1 MLLTIHDANLR
12 KVAFIDND
20 KQETLNYYDDTWTR
34 SLETGSSTF
43 EFTVY
48 KKAIKSDTAINKTY
62 NLLNERA
69 FVSFR
74 HNGKSYVFNVMTVE
88 ENEQTIKCYCEN
100 LNLELINEY
109 ANPYKATKAMSFV
122 EYCNAMDLLNFTHLS
137 VGINEISD
145 QKRTLE
151 WDGQDTKL
159 ARLLSLAKKFDAEID
174 FDTQLNADSSI
185 KSFKVNVYHEN
196 DDKHQGVGRVRNDI
210 QLTYGKNLKSI
221 TRKID
226 KTGVYNAIRPTG
238 KRTVKN
244 GKGEEVEEIVTIG
257 SLGGWSENN
266 KDGVREFYQ
275 QGDMLYAPLSMQMYP
290 STFTSSTTN
299 DQWIRKDMEVD
310 SDNPTVI
317 RAAGIANLRK
327 NAYPALTYEV
337 DGFIDV
343 EIGDTIRI
351 YDEGFTPI
359 LLVQARVSHQ
369 KISFTNPAS
378 NQTTFANFKALE
390 NNLSDGIQ
398 AAFERLFEA
407 SKPYLIK
414 LSTDNGVI
422 FKNQI
427 GQSLVTPSLYRGGK
441 PVVSGVTW
449 RWSLDGTV
457 TTGMTYTVRGAD
469 VTDTSTLTV
478 AAYIGNDEVAVDEIS
493 FVNVL
498 DGTMGTP
505 GTPGKDGRTPYV
517 HTAWANNSTG
527 TDGFSLDS
535 SVNKLYIGI
544 YTDFEPMDSQDP
556 RKYKWTK
563 IKGDKGDKGDP
574 GQRGLDGLQGEK
586 GEQGLPGA
594 KGADGKTQYTHI
606 AYANSADGR
615 TDFSTSAS
623 NRSYIG
629 MYVDFN
635 SQDSTNPSDYAWTL
649 VKGADGANGI
659 AGKAG
664 VDGRTPYL
672 HIAYAT
678 SNNGSQGFSTT
689 DSVNKTYI
697 GTYTDYVQA
706 DSTDY
711 RVYKWTLIKGADGNG
726 IANVTNYYL
735 ATTASTGVT
744 RSTAGWTT
752 TPQTITSAKRYH
764 WNYRVEL
771 YTDGTSKTTEPAII
785 GVYGDKGDT
794 GARGIQGIQGVRGEQ
809 GIPGEKGADG
819 RTQYTHIAYADNAIG
834 GGFSQT
840 DQNKAYIGMYVD
852 FTATDSTNPASYRW
866 TKWKGS
872 DGAQGVPGAKGADGR
887 TPYIHFAYAE
897 SADGRIGFST
907 TQTGNKR
914 YIGTYTDYVQTDST
928 EPTKYKWVDM
938 VGTVSS
944 GSNNLLPNAD
954 FSKLHDTTTVFT
966 VAGVTYHNTILKNWN
981 NFYNSGIANPTTS
994 MHSYLTD
1001 KIVAGEQVVVF
1012 DESDGSRNWKSI
1024 NTNID
1029 SKKLRA
1035 GEYYFSADLMTT
1047 LLGSKLFFGFYYTK
1061 KGGGQNFHAGQ
1072 ATVYPNAA
1080 NTWQRLGAVVKI
1092 NDDID
1097 LSVASHRFYIYGYGF
1112 TSNAILYLKKPKL
1125 TEGNVM
1131 SDFSLSVEDV
1141 NEYINSKADQ
1151 ALTQEQINALNE
1163 RAQILDAE
1171 LKAKASMD
1179 ALSDLEKAYQ
1189 SFVKSNVDSRAKAE
1203 ADLAEAGRRIEMLVT
1218 QFGGFKELK
1227 TFIDTYMSSSNE
1239 GLIIGKNDASST
1251 IKVSSDRISM
1261 FSSGKEVMYISQGV
1275 IHIDNGIFTASVQ
1288 IGKFR
1293 TEQYHLNVDMNVI
1306 RYVG

>member
-1 MLLTIHDANLR
+1 MLLTIHDANLK

-74 HNGKSYVFNVMTVE
+74 YLGKSYVFNVMTVE

-174 FDTQLNADSSI
+174 FDTYLNADSSI
-185 KSFKVNVYHEN
+185 KAFKVNVYHEN
-196 DDKHQGVGRVRNDI
+196 DDNHQGVGRVRNDI

-221 TRKID
+221 KRKID

-257 SLGGWSENN
+257 SLDAWSENN
-266 KDGVREFYQ
+266 VNGVREFYQ
-275 QGDMLYAPLSMQMYP
+275 QGDFIYAPLSMQMYP
-290 STFTSSTTN
+290 SAFTSSTTN
-299 DQWIRKDMEVD
+299 DQWIRKDLEVD

-317 RAAGIANLRK
+317 RATAIRDLKK
-327 NAYPALTYEV
+327 NAYPAVTYDV

-343 EIGDTIRI
+343 EVGDTVKI
-351 YDEGFTPI
+351 YDDGFSPI
-359 LLVQARVSHQ
+359 LLVQARVSDQ
-369 KISFTNPAS
+369 KISFTNPNS
-378 NQTTFANFKALE
+378 NKTTFANFKALE

-427 GQSLVTPSLYRGGK
+427 GQSIVTPTLYKGGK
-441 PVVSGVTW
+441 PVVASVTW
-449 RWSLDGTV
+449 RWSLDGHT

-469 VTDTSTLTV
+469 VTDTATLTI

-505 GTPGKDGRTPYV
+505 GKPGQDGRTPYI
-517 HTAWANNSTG
+517 HTAWANNETG
-527 TDGFSLDS
+527 TSGFSLDS
-535 SVNKLYIGI
+535 SINKLYIGI

-556 RKYKWTK
+556 IKYKWTK

-697 GTYTDYVQA
+697 GTYT
-706 DSTDY
+706 
-711 RVYKWTLIKGADGNG
+711 
-726 IANVTNYYL
+726 
-735 ATTASTGVT
+735 
-744 RSTAGWTT
+744 
-752 TPQTITSAKRYH
+752 
-764 WNYRVEL
+764 
-771 YTDGTSKTTEPAII
+771 
-785 GVYGDKGDT
+785 
-794 GARGIQGIQGVRGEQ
+794 
-809 GIPGEKGADG
+809 
-819 RTQYTHIAYADNAIG
+819 
-834 GGFSQT
+834 
-840 DQNKAYIGMYVD
+840 
-852 FTATDSTNPASYRW
+852 
-866 TKWKGS
+866 
-872 DGAQGVPGAKGADGR
+872 
-887 TPYIHFAYAE
+887 
-897 SADGRIGFST
+897 
-907 TQTGNKR
+907 
-914 YIGTYTDYVQTDST
+914 
-928 EPTKYKWVDM
+928 
-938 VGTVSS
+938 
-944 GSNNLLPNAD
+944 
-954 FSKLHDTTTVFT
+954 
-966 VAGVTYHNTILKNWN
+966 
-981 NFYNSGIANPTTS
+981 
-994 MHSYLTD
+994 
-1001 KIVAGEQVVVF
+1001 
-1012 DESDGSRNWKSI
+1012 
-1024 NTNID
+1024 
-1029 SKKLRA
+1029 
-1035 GEYYFSADLMTT
+1035 
-1047 LLGSKLFFGFYYTK
+1047 
-1061 KGGGQNFHAGQ
+1061 
-1072 ATVYPNAA
+1072 
-1080 NTWQRLGAVVKI
+1080 
-1092 NDDID
+1092 
-1097 LSVASHRFYIYGYGF
+1097 
-1112 TSNAILYLKKPKL
+1112 
-1125 TEGNVM
+1125 
-1131 SDFSLSVEDV
+1131 
-1141 NEYINSKADQ
+1141 
-1151 ALTQEQINALNE
+1151 
-1163 RAQILDAE
+1163 
-1171 LKAKASMD
+1171 
-1179 ALSDLEKAYQ
+1179 
-1189 SFVKSNVDSRAKAE
+1189 
-1203 ADLAEAGRRIEMLVT
+1203 
-1218 QFGGFKELK
+1218 
-1227 TFIDTYMSSSNE
+1227 
-1239 GLIIGKNDASST
+1239 
-1251 IKVSSDRISM
+1251 
-1261 FSSGKEVMYISQGV
+1261 
-1275 IHIDNGIFTASVQ
+1275 
-1288 IGKFR
+1288 
-1293 TEQYHLNVDMNVI
+1293 
-1306 RYVG
+1306 